1 MAELKRR
8 TRGRPP
14 KVQADNLETRETIIQ
29 VGMRLFSCDGF
40 MLTSLDR
47 ILTEGQVT
55 KGSFYNYFAS
65 KDALGKIVLERY
77 ARAYSERLSRFLML
91 PDISPIMRLK
101 TFIMDDLDHMI
112 ACHYQSG
119 CLVNKLSQEYYF
131 LSDDMKELVES
142 TLTSWQQQTALC
154 VREAIDIGEVSPT
167 IDPERLSSLIWT
179 SYHGALQRA
188 RNNKDVTPVHIFVE
202 DFLSMVTS

>member
-1 MAELKRR
+1 MAELKKR

-47 ILTEGQVT
+47 ILTEGKVT
-55 KGSFYNYFAS
+55 KGSFYHYFAS
-65 KDALGKIVLERY
+65 KDALGKTVLERY
-77 ARAYSERLSRFLML
+77 AHAYSERLSRFLT
-91 PDISPIMRLK
+91 PSEVSPLTRLK

-112 ACHYQSG
+112 TCHYQSG
-119 CLVNKLSQEYYF
+119 CLVNKLSQEYNF
-131 LSDDMKELVES
+131 LSDDMKQLVER
-142 TLTSWQQQTALC
+142 TLTSWQAQTCICLQ
-154 VREAIDIGEVSPT
+154 EAIDVGEVPSS
-167 IDPERLSSLIWT
+167 IDSERLSSLIWT

-188 RNNKDVTPVHIFVE
+188 RNTRDVMPVHIFME
-202 DFLSMVTS
+202 DFLFIVAV